1 MHSRLRTH
9 AESIAFFGGG
19 SREKT
24 VRDMFPL
31 SFVSASIMPIE
42 HILTIISDGYFFVYV
57 TKIKIIF
64 LYLGNYLITL

>member
-24 VRDMFPL
+24 VRNMFPL
-31 SFVSASIMPIE
+31 SFVSASIMPIG
-42 HILTIISDGYFFVYV
+42 HILTIVSDGYFLFV
-57 TKIKIIF
+57 TIIQIIF
-64 LYLGNYLITL
+64 LCLGNYLITL